1 MRVHVTHDIGT
12 QPRIAHG
19 IAHHAEAAFML
30 RSRLGHVICVAAHAV
45 ANDFSQDRSVA
56 LASVFQLFQD
66 QDACAFA
73 DDKAVAVLVPRP
85 AGFFGIVIAR
95 GKSAH
100 SRESANTHGSDC
112 GFRAAG
118 YHDIGVVVLNDAEG
132 IADGMCA
139 GSAGR
144 SGSFIGS
151 LCTIA
156 HGNVPSRQIDDCR
169 GNEEGRYLARA
180 AFHQRGML
188 ALDDVE
194 TSDARADMDPN
205 PFVILWSDFEAG
217 HLHGFVR
224 GRDSQMDETSHLFQ
238 FFFLDELQRV
248 EVLDLGR
255 DLASKIAGIELG
267 DACNPAVARK

>member
-1 MRVHVTHDIGT
+1 MSFERIADRSRCTVRVHVTDDIWT
-12 QPRIAHG
+12 QAGIAHG
-19 IAHHAEAAFML
+19 IAHHAEATFML
-30 RSRLGHVICVAAHAV
+30 RSRLGHVIGVAAHAV

-56 LASVFQLFQD
+56 LPGIFQLFKD
-66 QDACAFA
+66 QDARAFA
-73 DDKAVAVLVPRP
+73 DDKAVAVLVPRS

-100 SRESANTHGSDC
+100 SRESANPHGSDC

-132 IADGMCA
+132 IADGMSA

-144 SGSFIGS
+144 SGSFVWS

-156 HGNVPSRQIDDCR
+156 HGDVPSRQIDDCR

-180 AFHQRGML
+180 AFHQRRML

-194 TSDARADMDPN
+194 ASNARADMNPN
-205 PFVILWSDFEAG
+205 PFVILSGDFE
-217 HLHGFVR
+217 
-224 GRDSQMDETSHLFQ
+224 
-238 FFFLDELQRV
+238 
-248 EVLDLGR
+248 
-255 DLASKIAGIELG
+255 
-267 DACNPAVARK
+267 